1 MKAEALPRSGTS
13 LSPGLLTAPHLLA
26 QDLLIRLFWTGGL
39 IFFFFFFNSS
49 IVALRASSV
58 AQMIKKICLQ
68 CGRPKFDSWVGK
80 IPWRRKWQPTP
91 VFLPGEFHGQ
101 RSLESYTPWG
111 RKESD
116 TTKQLTHTQHTLLL
130 YQVVLV
136 SAEASFSKTKFS
148 HLTTLQFLPNCVLP
162 QFPHLSYTGGLDFW
176 IKVCCL
182 PVNMCKVLRTMWTP
196 ALHNF
201 ADCYWASLVAQW

>member
-116 TTKQLTHTQHTLLL
+116 TTKQLTHTHTHTHQTLNPNMVLLSST
-130 YQVVLV
+130 VTLV
-136 SAEASFSKTKFS
+136 FFFLGTAEI
-148 HLTTLQFLPNCVLP
+148 LITTLQRKPFLS
-162 QFPHLSYTGGLDFW
+162 HLFLM
-176 IKVCCL
+176 K
-182 PVNMCKVLRTMWTP
+182 
-196 ALHNF
+196 
-201 ADCYWASLVAQW
+201 